1 MVIIRNIRQIKPSL
15 FGWRQAQTSGNER
28 GTICLDTETTKGKVT
43 ILADNNK
50 MYTDINTFK
59 NTEGL
64 FDFLSN
70 NRYRSTNNFFFNA
83 QYDWNAIIKWLDV
96 SDRQEILYNG
106 YLEYNGYG
114 LTMIEKKEFK
124 IGRMSQS
131 GKIQHYNRFYDISQF
146 LTGESLAVQS
156 TNTPYPKDTTF
167 DVGSGIDITRYNND
181 QQYHDDAIKYCIQDC
196 KATHY
201 LAVRLVD
208 QVYKMGVAPRNWHS
222 KASIAKKFV
231 LYNLPLTKMQ
241 MPSKRILQD
250 SLMAVRGGFIECL
263 QMGTF
268 KNVYAPDVRSCY
280 PSIIRDMYNYTGR
293 TSNVKEYV
301 PDAAYSWFNV
311 KIDYSHPF
319 LSPLWYPQVDKST
332 LKPILQHYHV
342 TGDDMP
348 VWLCKPEYEYF
359 NRLGYDMEIMEASH
373 ILKTPETVKPFYDIV
388 TDLYNA
394 RLEAK
399 KDNDPIQAVIKII
412 LNSIYG
418 LMLNSWYEPEFIT
431 HNQLVEIMDSYDIDI
446 DPMEGYVNMFGGK
459 YATQNGYSG
468 VYRDMYQAG
477 SMYAPHIASH
487 ILAGARIKLFTDLQ
501 KEINKGYVISAAT
514 DAMTVTKLI
523 SKLPTSD
530 KLGNWEIKHYEELLQ
545 YGAGRYMV
553 SKDGVIDKK
562 LSANRGIPLPP
573 EIILKLLNEYGHSE
587 KAPFVKESPVKGK
600 ESIIRKEYSQHDLFN
615 EFVEKRKEIR
625 PYTKTRHWN
634 EVYNKIDQL
643 FEFNIDSRPFA
654 VAEL

>member
-1 MVIIRNIRQIKPSL
+1 MVIIRDICKVKSSM
-15 FGWRQAQTSGNER
+15 FGWQQSQTSGNER
-28 GTICLDTETTKGKVT
+28 GTICMDSETTKGKVT
-43 ILADNNK
+43 ILADNEGN
-50 MYTDINTFK
+50 YTDINRFK
-59 NTEGL
+59 NTDGL
-64 FDFLSN
+64 FNFLCHK
-70 NRYRSTNNFFFNA
+70 RYRITNNFYFNG

-96 SDRQEILYNG
+96 SDREELFYNG
-106 YLEYNGYG
+106 YLEYKGYA
-114 LTMIEKKEFK
+114 LTLIEKKEFK
-124 IGRMSQS
+124 IGRMSQN
-131 GKIQHYNRFYDISQF
+131 GKVQHYNRFYDISQF

-156 TNTPYPKDTTF
+156 ANTPYPKDTSF
-167 DVGSGIDITRYNND
+167 DVGNGIDIARYNPAK
-181 QQYHDDAIKYCIQDC
+181 QYQDDAIKYCIQDC
-196 KATHY
+196 KATQY
-201 LAVRLVD
+201 LACGLVD

-222 KASIAKKFV
+222 KASIAKKYV
-231 LYNLPLTKMQ
+231 LFNLPLTKMQ
-241 MPSKRILQD
+241 MPSRKILQD

-293 TSNVKEYV
+293 TSNLKEYMS
-301 PDAAYSWFNV
+301 DSAYSWFNV

-319 LSPLWYPQVDKST
+319 LSPLWYPQVDKT
-332 LKPILQHYHV
+332 QLKPILQHYHV
-342 TGDDMP
+342 TGDME

-359 NRLGYDMEIMEASH
+359 HNLGYDMEILDASH
-373 ILKTPETVKPFYDIV
+373 ILKTPDTVKPFYDIV

-399 KDNDPIQAVIKII
+399 KDKDPIQAVIEII

-418 LMLNSWYEPEFIT
+418 LMLNSWYEPEFIP
-431 HNQLVEIMDSYDIDI
+431 HNQLVEIMESYDIDT

-459 YATQNGYSG
+459 YATQNGNSG
-468 VYRDMYQAG
+468 VYRDMYKAG
-477 SMYAPHIASH
+477 SMYQPHIASH

-501 KEINKGYVISAAT
+501 KEIDKGYVISVAT

-523 SKLPTSD
+523 SKLPTSN
-530 KLGNWEIKHYEELLQ
+530 KLGNWDVKHYDELLQ

-553 SKDGVIDKK
+553 SKNGVIDEDA
-562 LSANRGIPLPP
+562 SANRGIPLSP
-573 EIILKLLNEYGHSE
+573 EIILNLLNEYGHSE

-600 ESIIRKEYSQHDLFN
+600 ESFIRKEYSQHDLFN
-615 EFVEKRKEIR
+615 EFVEKRKEIK

-643 FEFNIDSRPFA
+643 FEFNISSRPFLNT
-654 VAEL
+654 ELR